1 MIIPNVILLS
11 TLNLVSHSDTRPTSS
26 HSAFLLAHSI
36 VATLAAFLSLDH
48 TKFFPVSRPLHL
60 PFSVPA
66 MLFSWLFPSLASYS

>member
-11 TLNLVSHSDTRPTSS
+11 TLNFISHSDTRPTSS

-36 VATLAAFLSLDH
+36 VATLAPFLFLEH
-48 TKFFPVSRPLHL
+48 TKLFPVSRPSHL
-60 PFSVPA
+60 PFSVST